1 MARDWEEREGG
12 RRIAWHQGFKS
23 AGSGQQGHEGG
34 EGTQV
39 MTVGVPGVEVLPW
52 SDGHHVGS
60 WDRSCCQCRQRGTSR
75 LCIPQ
80 IWTLDASAD
89 QTRRIDQKQD
99 V

>member
-12 RRIAWHQGFKS
+12 KEGLLGTRGLSQQALVRK
-23 AGSGQQGHEGG
+23 QGHEGG

-52 SDGHHVGS
+52 SDGHHVGT
-60 WDRSCCQCRQRGTSR
+60 WDRSCCQCKPRGTSR

-80 IWTLDASAD
+80 MWTLDAWAD
-89 QTRRIDQKQD
+89 QIRRIDPF
-99 V
+99 